1 MSTSTAAAAPKA
13 TIRTALEY
21 PRLRR
26 LLAALAVSQ
35 AGDWLYNLALLALV
49 LDRTHSSTW
58 VAITTAARVVPIVV
72 GGPFGGV
79 LADRFDR
86 RVLMVVSDL
95 ARAACMVGLAMVA
108 VLGLPIVLAPVLAG
122 LATAASAPYPPSV
135 AATLP
140 RLVPVEV
147 LPAANAARSAIGSL
161 CIVAGPG
168 FGAVLLLVGSTTAAF
183 LVNAASFAL
192 SAALVLSLPA
202 GDLFGVERSGE
213 TARGVLTDLGAALA
227 ALREQPVAVRFIAAD
242 VLCSLV
248 YGAHTV
254 LLLLLARQLGVGDAG
269 YGYLLAACGLGG
281 VLGTIVS
288 GHLTTVL
295 SPRALLLA
303 AGSAVAVPAVLLG
316 APVSFPLLL
325 VWAMVLGAGSLVV
338 EVATDT
344 SLQVSLPPEV
354 LARAYG
360 LSFPAAISGIVVG
373 SLVAAPLVALVG
385 VQGAL
390 VAIGS
395 LMGAYVLVLAGMGRV
410 VRADVVT
417 AAGAAA

>member
-1 MSTSTAAAAPKA
+1 MSTQTEAAAPQA
-13 TIRTALEY
+13 RIRSALGY

-58 VAITTAARVVPIVV
+58 VAVTTAARVAPIVV

-86 RVLMVVSDL
+86 RMLMVASDVV
-95 ARAACMVGLAMVA
+95 RCACMVGLAVVA
-108 VLGLPIVLAPVLAG
+108 VAGLPIVLAPVLAAV
-122 LATAASAPYPPSV
+122 ATAASAPYPPSV

-140 RLVPVEV
+140 RLVPAEV
-147 LPAANAARSAIGSL
+147 LPAANAARSAISSL

-168 FGAVLLLVGSTTAAF
+168 FGALLLLLGSTTAAF
-183 LVNAASFAL
+183 VVNALSFAV
-192 SAALVLSLPA
+192 SALLVLSLPK
-202 GDLFGVERSGE
+202 GELFAIERSGE
-213 TARGVLTDLGAALA
+213 TAKGVLAELGSAVA
-227 ALREQPVAVRFIAAD
+227 ALREQPVALRFVGAD
-242 VLCSLV
+242 VLCSVV

-254 LLLLLARQLGVGDAG
+254 LLLLLAGQLGVGDAG
-269 YGYLLAACGLGG
+269 YGYLLAALGLGG
-281 VLGTIVS
+281 VVGTVLS
-288 GHLTTVL
+288 GHLATVL
-295 SPRALLLA
+295 SARALLLTA
-303 AGSAVAVPAVLLG
+303 CSAVAVPAVLLG
-316 APVSFPLLL
+316 VPASFPLLL
-325 VWAMVLGAGSLVV
+325 AWAVVLGAGSFVV

-344 SLQVSLPPEV
+344 SLQLSLPPEV

-360 LSFPAAISGIVVG
+360 ISFPAAISGIVVG

-390 VAIGS
+390 VAVGG
-395 LMGAYVLVLAGMGRV
+395 LMGAYVLLLATLD
-410 VRADVVT
+410 APTTVT
-417 AAGAAA
+417 AAGAGA

>member
-1 MSTSTAAAAPKA
+1 MSTSTATAAQQAG
-13 TIRTALEY
+13 IRTVLGY

-58 VAITTAARVVPIVV
+58 VALTTVARVVPIVV

-86 RVLMVVSDL
+86 RALMIASDL
-95 ARAACMVGLAMVA
+95 VRCACMVGLALVA
-108 VLGLPIVLAPVLAG
+108 VLGMPIVLAPVVAAV
-122 LATAASAPYPPSV
+122 ATAAGSPYPPAI

-168 FGAVLLLVGSTTAAF
+168 FGAVLLLLGSTTAAF
-183 LVNAASFAL
+183 LVNAASFAV
-192 SAALVLSLPA
+192 SAALVLSLPR
-202 GDLFGVERSGE
+202 GSLFAIERSGE
-213 TARGVLTDLGAALA
+213 TAQGVLAELGSAVN
-227 ALREQPVAVRFIAAD
+227 ALREQPIALRFIGAD
-242 VLCSLV
+242 VICSVV

-254 LLLLLARQLGVGDAG
+254 LLLLLASQVGVGNAG
-269 YGYLLAACGLGG
+269 YGYLLAACGAGG
-281 VLGTIVS
+281 VLGTMAS
-288 GHLTTVL
+288 GHLSAAL

-303 AGSAVAVPAVLLG
+303 AGTAVAVPAVLLG
-316 APVSFPLLL
+316 VPASFPLLL
-325 VWAMVLGAGSLVV
+325 VWAVLLGAGSIVV

-344 SLQVSLPPEV
+344 SLQVTLPPEV

-360 LSFPAAISGIVVG
+360 ISFPAAISGIVVG
-373 SLVAAPLVALVG
+373 SLLAAPLVAVVG

-390 VAIGS
+390 VAVGA
-395 LMGAYVLVLAGMGRV
+395 LMGVYVLVLARLGE
-410 VRADVVT
+410 AAEVT